1 MPKNKFYSMKVV
13 DSETAEIDIYG
24 AIESDGWFSE
34 SSAKKFNNDLKE
46 IGDVSTIY
54 LNINSPGGD
63 VFEGQAIYSMLKRHK
78 AHIVA
83 RIDGCA
89 ASIASVIA
97 MAGDTITMPNNA
109 MLMIHDPW
117 TFAMGNS
124 REMRKVADDLDK
136 INESIVN
143 TYLNKTDGKTTEA
156 NIRTMMQEET
166 WLSADDALKYGFAD
180 EVTEDV
186 KVAASIDKSFAGRYK
201 NIPKTL
207 MKNDELESE
216 KAKAYAQII
225 ELAKR

>member
-1 MPKNKFYSMKVV
+1 MPTKFYSMKVLNE
-13 DSETAEIDIYG
+13 STAEIDIYG
-24 AIESDGWFSE
+24 AIESEGWFSE
-34 SSAKKFNNDLKE
+34 SSAKRFNNELKE
-46 IGDVSTIY
+46 LGDVSKIY

-97 MAGDTITMPNNA
+97 MAGDTVSMPNNA

-117 TFAMGNS
+117 TFAIGNS

-143 TYLNKTDGKTTEA
+143 TYLNKTDGKTTES

-166 WLSADDALKYGFAD
+166 WLSADDALNYGFID
-180 EVTEDV
+180 EITEEV
-186 KVAASIDKSFAGRYK
+186 KVAASIDKSFAERYK
-201 NIPKTL
+201 NVPKNL
-207 MKNDELESE
+207 MRNDELESE

>member
-1 MPKNKFYSMKVV
+1 MKVLNE
-13 DSETAEIDIYG
+13 STAEIDIYG
-24 AIESDGWFSE
+24 AIESEGWFSE
-34 SSAKKFNNDLKE
+34 SSAKRFNNELKE
-46 IGDVSTIY
+46 LGDVSKIY

-97 MAGDTITMPNNA
+97 MAGDTVSMPNNA

-117 TFAMGNS
+117 TFAIGNS

-143 TYLNKTDGKTTEA
+143 TYLNKTDAE
-156 NIRTMMQEET
+156 
-166 WLSADDALKYGFAD
+166 
-180 EVTEDV
+180 
-186 KVAASIDKSFAGRYK
+186 RYK
-201 NIPKTL
+201 NVPKNL
-207 MKNDELESE
+207 MRNDELESE

>member
-1 MPKNKFYSMKVV
+1 MPSKYYAMKVLN
-13 DSETAEIDIYG
+13 ENTAEIDIYG
-24 AIESDGWFSE
+24 AIESEDWFSE
-34 SSAKKFNNDLKE
+34 SSAVKFNNDLKE

-97 MAGDTITMPNNA
+97 MAGDKIIMPNNA
-109 MLMIHDPW
+109 MMMIHDPW
-117 TFAMGNS
+117 TFAIGNS

-143 TYLNKTDGKTTEA
+143 TYLNKTDGKTTET

-166 WLSADDALKYGFAD
+166 WLSAEDALKYGFAD
-180 EVTEDV
+180 EITEEV
-186 KVAASIDKSFAGRYK
+186 KVAASIDKTFANRYK
-201 NIPKTL
+201 NVPNNL

-216 KAKAYAQII
+216 KARAYAQII